1 MRHTTLVTCLITLA
15 IAACV
20 PGSPIYFGPPA
31 VSLEGDVVSFEDR
44 QPLPRTEVCVFGT
57 DTLCVA
63 ADENG
68 QFKAATKVEMLLEGG
83 VLTVRF
89 RAPGRQVAVARIE
102 SVQAGVVTRVDCAVS
117 NRFSVSSGPVA
128 CLPVHR

>member
-15 IAACV
+15 VAACV
-20 PGSPIYFGPPA
+20 PGSPIYLGPPA

-44 QPLPRTEVCVFGT
+44 QPLPRAEVCVFGT

-68 QFKAATKVEMLLEGG
+68 HFKAATKVEMLLEGG

-89 RAPGRQVAVARIE
+89 RAPGRQVAVARID
-102 SVQAGVVTRVDCAVS
+102 SVQVGVVTRVDCAVS
-117 NRFSVSSGPVA
+117 NRFSVSSGPAA

>member
-1 MRHTTLVTCLITLA
+1 MRHTTLATCLATLA
-15 IAACV
+15 VAACV
-20 PGSPIYFGPPA
+20 PGSPIYLGPPA

-68 QFKAATKVEMLLEGG
+68 HFKTATKAEMLLEGG
-83 VLTVRF
+83 ALTVRF
-89 RAPGRQVAVARIE
+89 RAAGRQAAVAQLD
-102 SVQAGVVTRVDCAVS
+102 SVQTGVTTRVDCAVS
-117 NRFSVSSGPVA
+117 SRFSVSSGPVA
-128 CLPVHR
+128 CLPIHR

>member
-15 IAACV
+15 AAACV
-20 PGSPIYFGPPA
+20 PGSPIYLGPPA

-44 QPLPRTEVCVFGT
+44 QPLPRAEVCVFGT

-68 QFKAATKVEMLLEGG
+68 HFKAATRVEMLLEGG

-89 RAPGRQVAVARIE
+89 RAPGRQVAVARID
-102 SVQAGVVTRVDCAVS
+102 SVQVGVVTRVDCAVS
-117 NRFSVSSGPVA
+117 NRFSVSSGPAA